1 VARASKSSSAGRRR
15 SGIHRAAALAG
26 CAIVVAGLVGGLVA
40 VTNEHKPK
48 PAAQTRTVRHTT
60 QSDAPPQLTT
70 TVRARPRLQ
79 PTRPPFAVAERTVR
93 LVDHRRHI
101 RLPDGSVHPR
111 PLITLVRYPAARR
124 GQAAP
129 RLPFPLIVF
138 GHGYT
143 LTPRPYARLLDAWTR
158 AGYVVAAPVF
168 PLENANAPSGPN
180 ESDLI
185 NQPADMSFVI
195 SSLLVLSAS
204 RRGVLDHLIDSA
216 KIAVAGHSDGGET
229 ALAVAYD
236 FGYKDPRVRAA
247 VILSGAK
254 LPGADGFAFS
264 PQSPPLLA
272 VQGTADDI
280 NPQHFTLE
288 FYDAAPPPKY
298 LLRLFGA
305 GHLEPYTTEP
315 QLGVVARVTSAFL
328 DRYLNGVARD
338 LVKLGNVPG
347 VSSLTGNP

>member
-1 VARASKSSSAGRRR
+1 V
-15 SGIHRAAALAG
+15 LAV
-26 CAIVVAGLVGGLVA
+26 CAIVLAGLVVGLVA
-40 VTNEHKPK
+40 VTNEH
-48 PAAQTRTVRHTT
+48 ARERTSQTLTVRHTT
-60 QSDAPPQLTT
+60 QSDAP
-70 TVRARPRLQ
+70 ARPTSTARAQPPLQ
-79 PTRPPFAVAERTVR
+79 PAKPPFAVAERTVR

-101 RLPDGSVHPR
+101 RLPNGSLRPR
-111 PLITLVRYPAARR
+111 PLITLVRYPTARP

-129 RLPFPLIVF
+129 RRPFPLIVF

-143 LTPRPYARLLDAWTR
+143 LTPRPYVRLLDAWTR

-168 PLENANAPSGPN
+168 PLENANAPGGPN
-180 ESDLI
+180 EADLI

-195 SSLLVLSAS
+195 SSLLALSAS
-204 RRGVLDHLIDSA
+204 RHGDLEHLIDPA
-216 KIAVAGHSDGGET
+216 KVAVAGHSDGGET

-254 LPGADGFAFS
+254 LPGADGFAFT

-280 NPQHFTLE
+280 NPEHFTLE

-315 QLGVVARVTSAFL
+315 QLGVVARVTTAFL
-328 DRYLNGVARD
+328 DRYLNGAARD
-338 LVKLGNVPG
+338 LAKLGDVSG